1 MFENPAL
8 PKRLA
13 KYTVQQCF
21 RNTVL
26 EDYHAGTVP
35 DSHTGDF
42 SDVVVRT
49 PHVEILWPHVSR
61 LNDEE
66 MELVVWDAVPSAG
79 VSTARA

>member
-1 MFENPAL
+1 
-8 PKRLA
+8 LA
-13 KYTVQQCF
+13 GFQVIMYGRFWVFT
-21 RNTVL
+21 
-26 EDYHAGTVP
+26 E
-35 DSHTGDF
+35 DSHTGDS

-49 PHVEILWPHVSR
+49 PHVEIPWPHVAC